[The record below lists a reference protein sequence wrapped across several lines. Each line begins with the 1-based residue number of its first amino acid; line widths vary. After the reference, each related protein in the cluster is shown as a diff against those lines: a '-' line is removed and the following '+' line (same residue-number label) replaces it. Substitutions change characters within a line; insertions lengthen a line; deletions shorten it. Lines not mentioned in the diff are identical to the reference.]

1 MLTDPHALVFVAGEN
16 RQADEVIERRI
27 AQLSPETDL
36 LIEESAIIM
45 PYC

>member
-1 MLTDPHALVFVAGEN
+1 MLTDPHALVFVTGKH
-16 RQADEVIERRI
+16 RQADEVIEGGI

-36 LIEESAIIM
+36 LIEESAVIM